1 MPATLITAKAQLA
14 EQLSDITNLIW
25 SSSALEEALRES
37 LAELSKAYGEALTL
51 NGLDGA
57 ASTTFDEL
65 DTHVL
70 FSGAL
75 AYAIRFRVM
84 GRFEEAS
91 PEDLQPEEMAR
102 WAEAAMNKF
111 QSELTLV
118 RMRKFQESSDHP
130 YSPWEWEEGRDFL

>member
-25 SSSALEEALRES
+25 SSSALEEVMRES

-57 ASTTFDEL
+57 VSTTFDEL

-70 FSGAL
+70 ISGGL

-118 RMRKFQESSDHP
+118 RMRKFQESSDHQCKHILP
-130 YSPWEWEEGRDFL
+130 VC

>member
-1 MPATLITAKAQLA
+1 MPATLTTAKAQLT
-14 EQLSDITNLIW
+14 EQLSDLTNLVW
-25 SSSALEEALRES
+25 SSTALEETLRES
-37 LAELSKAYGEALTL
+37 LAELSKVYGEALSL

-57 ASTTFDEL
+57 VSTTFDEL

-70 FSGAL
+70 ISGGL

-91 PEDLQPEEMAR
+91 HEDLQPEEMAR

-111 QSELTLV
+111 QSELTQV
-118 RMRKFQESSDHP
+118 RMRRFQETSDHP
-130 YSPWEWEEGRDFL
+130 YSPWEWEEGRGFL